1 MTPADAAELL
11 TLCAAFD
18 RRTVGEA
25 DARAWA
31 AALNAI
37 PLDDDARAAVAR
49 HYAETD
55 RWITPA
61 HVLQQRA
68 KIRRDR
74 LDRANVLYAGRP
86 DETGAE
92 SITRRRA
99 LLAAVADG
107 RIEPQT
113 VPQALGLAP
122 GTAPRALTGGPARD
136 PELEARLA
144 AIGRTI
150 PDEVA
155 EQLRPFRPVRAQRE
169 ALARHGLPDPLDV
182 ACPYERCL
190 APAGEPCRQGKNH
203 ARRRSTPH
211 PSRLEAATAHHNA
224 RQERSA

>member
-31 AALNAI
+31 AALNSV

-74 LDRANVLYAGRP
+74 LDRANVLYEGRP
-86 DETGAE
+86 GETGAE
-92 SITRRRA
+92 SIASRRA
-99 LLAAVADG
+99 LERAVADG
-107 RIEPQT
+107 RIAPQSAA
-113 VPQALGLAP
+113 QAVGLAP
-122 GTAPRALTGGPARD
+122 RTAPPELTGGPA
-136 PELEARLA
+136 PEVEAALEG
-144 AIGRTI
+144 IGRRI
-150 PDEVA
+150 PDEAAV
-155 EQLRPFRPVRAQRE
+155 LLHDYRPVRAQRE
-169 ALARHGLPDPLDV
+169 ALAASRLPDPLAV
-182 ACPYERCL
+182 ACTWCQA
-190 APAGEPCRQGKNH
+190 APGKPCRMGKNN
-203 ARRRSTPH
+203 ARVRQDPH
-211 PSRLEAATAHHNA
+211 PSRLDDARARHNT
-224 RQERSA
+224 RQEQSA